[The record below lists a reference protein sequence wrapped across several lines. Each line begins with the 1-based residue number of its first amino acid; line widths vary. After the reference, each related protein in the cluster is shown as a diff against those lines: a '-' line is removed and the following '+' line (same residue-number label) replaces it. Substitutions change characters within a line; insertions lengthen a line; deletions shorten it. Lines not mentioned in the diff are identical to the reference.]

1 MQLGPGSGGLSSTS
15 KNGLGYNAVMG
26 YPMGLASRHISG
38 LTERRERA
46 QLESWVVMHFKS
58 VTLEQKGGT
67 EVGKKLPLRNAVVA
81 IHPDRDASG
90 RRTAQLMSAEPGPS
104 CMPLLGCEN
113 FTAMPTPTIFPPSP
127 ARPGCAF
134 SAQVQRGGPA
144 PIARWC

>member
-46 QLESWVVMHFKS
+46 QLESWVVMHFKT

-67 EVGKKLPLRNAVVA
+67 GVGKKLPLRNAVVA

-90 RRTAQLMSAEPGPS
+90 RRTAQLMSAGDYPEYEELTNLMIPEHELANGEV
-104 CMPLLGCEN
+104 LE
-113 FTAMPTPTIFPPSP
+113 
-127 ARPGCAF
+127 
-134 SAQVQRGGPA
+134 
-144 PIARWC
+144 

>member
-1 MQLGPGSGGLSSTS
+1 MVPAWQQNHWCSMAVKFSQPNKGMELGPGSGGLSSKG

-46 QLESWVVMHFKS
+46 SLESWVVMQFKT

-67 EVGKKLPLRNAVVA
+67 GVGKKLPLRNAMVA

-90 RRTAQLMSAEPGPS
+90 RRTAQLMAAADYPEYEELSNLWISEHE
-104 CMPLLGCEN
+104 LGKGQMME
-113 FTAMPTPTIFPPSP
+113 
-127 ARPGCAF
+127 
-134 SAQVQRGGPA
+134 
-144 PIARWC
+144 